1 MADYL
6 STYVVDTSIL
16 IDVHLGKIV
25 TQFFTL
31 PYTFVAP
38 DVIIAELHEP
48 EGKILLSLGL
58 QQKDLTGEQVKEVI
72 RLRKQYRKPSVNDL
86 FALVLARMLAAPLLT
101 NDGSLRRACIQEN
114 IPVHGTLWI
123 LDEMVERTIISHHKA
138 ITALKRMCDQG
149 SRLPQDECGKRFERW
164 RT

>member
-16 IDVHLGKIV
+16 IDMHIGKIV
-25 TQFFTL
+25 SQFFML

-38 DVIIAELHEP
+38 DVIIAELNEP
-48 EGKILLSLGL
+48 KGEMLLALGL
-58 QQKDLTGEQVKEVI
+58 QQKDLAGEQVKEVI
-72 RLRKQYRKPSVNDL
+72 RLRKNYRKPSVNDL
-86 FALVLARMLAAPLLT
+86 FALVLARILVVPLLT
-101 NDGSLRRACIQEN
+101 NDGSLRKAAIQEK

-123 LDEMVERTIISHHKA
+123 LDEMVERKIISHHEA
-138 ITALKRMCDQG
+138 ATALKHMCDRR
-149 SRLPQDECGKRFERW
+149 SRLPQDECDKRFEQW

>member
-6 STYVVDTSIL
+6 SKYVVDTSIL
-16 IDVHLGKIV
+16 IDVYIGKIL

-48 EGKILLSLGL
+48 KGEILLALGL

-72 RLRKQYRKPSVNDL
+72 RLRKYYRKPSVNDL
-86 FALVLARMLAAPLLT
+86 FALVLAQILAAPLLT
-101 NDGSLRRACIQEN
+101 NAAR
-114 IPVHGTLWI
+114 
-123 LDEMVERTIISHHKA
+123 
-138 ITALKRMCDQG
+138 
-149 SRLPQDECGKRFERW
+149 
-164 RT
+164 

>member
-16 IDVHLGKIV
+16 IDMHIGKTIP
-25 TQFFTL
+25 QLFTL
-31 PYTFVAP
+31 PYIFVAP

-48 EGKILLSLGL
+48 DSASLLKLGL

-86 FALVLARMLAAPLLT
+86 FALVLARILAAPLLT
-101 NDGSLRRACIQEN
+101 NDGSLRKAAIQEK

-123 LDEMVERTIISHHKA
+123 LDEMVERKIISHHEA
-138 ITALKRMCDQG
+138 AAALKRMCKQG
-149 SRLPQDECGKRFERW
+149 SSLPQDECDKRLAQW
-164 RT
+164 LM